1 LAMARSGSS
10 ETSIIENSQPPAKR
24 PRVRF
29 LSCEPMLSPVTL
41 DLSGIN
47 WVICDGESGRSAPMQ
62 AVWARSVRDQCAKAG
77 VAFFQKQ
84 MSAVKRKMPPIPD
97 DLMIRQFP
105 NAA

>member
-1 LAMARSGSS
+1 
-10 ETSIIENSQPPAKR
+10 
-24 PRVRF
+24 
-29 LSCEPMLSPVTL
+29 
-41 DLSGIN
+41 
-47 WVICDGESGRSAPMQ
+47 MQ
-62 AVWARSVRDQCAKAG
+62 VVWARSVRDQCAKAG